1 MPDIISV
8 NDDLKRMIVT
18 RMKEII
24 ADKKSMIKSEIE
36 SATNSRN
43 NETKSS
49 AGDKYET
56 GRAMVQYE
64 LEKAQVQLEKINE
77 LENELLRID
86 VSKKNNKV
94 EYGSLVFT
102 NDNKYFI
109 SIGLGKIELN
119 NEPVFCISLNSPIG
133 KILQNKKA
141 GEKVSFR
148 GKEIT
153 ITGIC

>member
-1 MPDIISV
+1 MLDIIS
-8 NDDLKRMIVT
+8 DDLKRLIVT
-18 RMKEII
+18 RLKEII
-24 ADKKSMIKSEIE
+24 ADKKSMIKTEIE

-102 NDNKYFI
+102 NDNKYFT

-119 NEPVFCISLNSPIG
+119 DEPVFCISLNSPIG
-133 KILQNKKA
+133 NILQNKKA
-141 GEKVSFR
+141 GENVSFR